1 MPDVPEVTTC
11 NLFDDQ
17 HLEKHVLL
25 IQPWVNGV
33 KSKRSVYVQLH
44 WMYARSAG
52 LGYPYYHVSH
62 FTTATSTTT
71 IVSFYF
77 WLTASGKNLEH
88 AQNENPIECIHAQLM
103 RQSIEWS
110 RGLNTTMGNPIKSDF
125 SRTKVF
131 TCILKIQ

>member
-1 MPDVPEVTTC
+1 MPDVPEGTTC
-11 NLFDDQ
+11 NLFDDH

-88 AQNENPIECIHAQLM
+88 AQNA
-103 RQSIEWS
+103 
-110 RGLNTTMGNPIKSDF
+110 KSDWMY
-125 SRTKVF
+125 
-131 TCILKIQ
+131 TCTINATINRMISGSQYDYGKPD